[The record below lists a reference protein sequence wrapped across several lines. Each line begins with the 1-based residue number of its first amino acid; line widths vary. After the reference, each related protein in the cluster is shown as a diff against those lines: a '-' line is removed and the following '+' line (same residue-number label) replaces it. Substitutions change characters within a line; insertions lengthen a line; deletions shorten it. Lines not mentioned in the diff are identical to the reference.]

1 MITYSI
7 QKDEIQWT
15 WSMEE
20 SWMHMKITRAPDL
33 GNRRILKWV
42 LGNVALAQG
51 YSSTATSCEHHDVR
65 LILYP
70 LVVTDYGS
78 LEWVK

>member
-1 MITYSI
+1 
-7 QKDEIQWT
+7 
-15 WSMEE
+15 MEE
-20 SWMHMKITRAPDL
+20 SGMHMKITRASDL

-42 LGNVALAQG
+42 LGNNVELAQG
-51 YSSTATSCEHHDVR
+51 HSSMATFCEHHDMQLV
-65 LILYP
+65 LYP